1 MTLYPDSRIS
11 LQATHY
17 SSVEDNIFFSLQ
29 INCNYV
35 LQIV

>member
-11 LQATHY
+11 PQATRY
-17 SSVEDNIFFSLQ
+17 SSVEDTIYFSLQ